1 MRKATKHHRLRHPTR
16 GLLSITVVFVAA
28 LVATSARADGVVDL
42 PVAGG
47 VERVLYLAPARPTAV
62 LVMLT
67 GGDGVVA
74 LQPDGRVGR
83 PGNFLVRT
91 RQQWVDQGFAVAIP
105 DVPSTL
111 SNLTTGRLDP
121 GYADIVRQVV
131 AFAHGRSG
139 APVWLVGTS
148 RGTVAAA
155 SGAAHLTDH
164 EIAGLVLTSTV
175 TRPGNGSP
183 ETVFGANLVAVHV
196 PVLIVSHE
204 GDRCR
209 LTPPSD
215 RLQIKASLSGAPV
228 VDIVTVSGGLPAKSG
243 PCEAMA
249 EHGYYGVES
258 DAVSRIAAWIKS
270 H

>member
-1 MRKATKHHRLRHPTR
+1 MRKATKHHRLRRR
-16 GLLSITVVFVAA
+16 GLLSIAVVFVTA
-28 LVATSARADGVVDL
+28 LVATAASADGTVVDL

-47 VERVLYLAPARPTAV
+47 VERVLYLAPARPAAV
-62 LVMLT
+62 LVMFT
-67 GGDGVVA
+67 GGDGVVG
-74 LQPDGRVGR
+74 LQPDGRIGR

-91 RQQWVDQGFAVAIP
+91 RQQWLDQGFAVAIP

-121 GYADIVRQVV
+121 SYAEIMRQVV
-131 AFAHGRSG
+131 AFAHGKSG

-155 SGAAHLTDH
+155 SGAANLSDH

-175 TRPGNGSP
+175 TRAGNGSS
-183 ETVFGANLVAVHV
+183 ESVFGANLAAIHV

-215 RLQIKASLSGAPV
+215 RPQLKAALTGAPA

-258 DAVSRIAAWIKS
+258 AAVSQIAAWIKS

>member
-1 MRKATKHHRLRHPTR
+1 MRKATKHHQPRVR
-16 GLLSITVVFVAA
+16 GLLTIAVVFVAA
-28 LVATSARADGVVDL
+28 LVATSARAAGSVVDL

-62 LVMLT
+62 LVMFT
-67 GGDGVVA
+67 GGDGIVA
-74 LQPDGRVGR
+74 LGPDGRIGR
-83 PGNFLVRT
+83 PGNFLIRT

-105 DVPSTL
+105 DVPSTQ
-111 SNLTTGRLDP
+111 SNLTTGRLSA
-121 GYADIVRQVV
+121 GYADVIRQVV
-131 AFAHGRSG
+131 SFAHGRSG

-155 SGAAHLTDH
+155 NGASHLSPQ
-164 EIAGLVLTSTV
+164 EVAGLVLTSTV
-175 TRPGNGSP
+175 TRPGSGSS
-183 ETVFGANLVAVHV
+183 ETVFGANLAAVHV

-209 LTPPSD
+209 LTPPAD
-215 RLQIKASLSGAPV
+215 RPQIKASLTGAPA

-249 EHGYYGVES
+249 EHGYYGVEP
-258 DAVSRIAAWIKS
+258 DAVGKIAAWIKS